1 MLIDMR
7 LIMQFGTLNV
17 YCCMVQLVTKVDDAT
32 AKEIDRLIASG
43 MYSSRSEVVRAGL
56 VRIVDDA
63 NRSMTAASI
72 IAGYQRTPE
81 TADELEQARRATIAM
96 ITEEP
101 W

>member
-1 MLIDMR
+1 MR
-7 LIMQFGTLNV
+7 FAMRIGNEV
-17 YCCMVQLVTKVDDAT
+17 KYSCRMVQLVTKVDDAT
-32 AKEIDRLIASG
+32 AKEIDRLVASG
-43 MYSSRSEVVRAGL
+43 MFSSRSEVVRAGL
-56 VRIVDDA
+56 VRIVDEA